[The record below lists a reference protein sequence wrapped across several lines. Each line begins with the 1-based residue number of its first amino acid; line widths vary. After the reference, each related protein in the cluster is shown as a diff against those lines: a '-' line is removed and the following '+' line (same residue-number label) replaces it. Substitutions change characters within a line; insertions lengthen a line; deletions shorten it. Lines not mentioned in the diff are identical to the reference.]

1 MLRATFLFFTFSALA
16 LACGDDSTGDAG
28 PDATTSDAAT
38 DAAADAPAEAAA
50 SDAAPDGASDA
61 SADAPGDAPGVD
73 ASTVDASS
81 CDAGCKLF
89 SYECSGGQFP
99 ACTCL
104 ALPGDQPDP
113 TCDAGTVSCFV
124 DPCQGKTAACN
135 AGQCH
140 VK

>member
-1 MLRATFLFFTFSALA
+1 MRH
-16 LACGDDSTGDAG
+16 DSTGDAG
-28 PDATTSDAAT
+28 SDATTP

-50 SDAAPDGASDA
+50 SDASVDAP
-61 SADAPGDAPGVD
+61 ADAAPVD
-73 ASTVDASS
+73 SSTLDASS

-104 ALPGDQPDP
+104 ALAGDQPDP